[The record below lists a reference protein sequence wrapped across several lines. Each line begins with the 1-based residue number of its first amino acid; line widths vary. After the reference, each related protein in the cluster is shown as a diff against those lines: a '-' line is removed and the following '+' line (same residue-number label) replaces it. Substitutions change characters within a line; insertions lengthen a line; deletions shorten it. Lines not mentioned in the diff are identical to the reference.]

1 MIMKKLRMILFL
13 CLFAATKAFAQTPE
27 DDKIFGTWMSEDKTG
42 KIDVYKANG
51 KYFGKLIWGKTMY
64 EPDGTTSRKD
74 VKNKD
79 EKLRS
84 RNLKDLV
91 MLYDFTYHDE
101 AWDGGQIYDPYSGNT
116 YSCTLKLKDGKL
128 NIRGYIGVSLFGR
141 TSVWERGK

>member
-1 MIMKKLRMILFL
+1 MKKIRIIILL
-13 CLFAATKAFAQTPE
+13 CLFTAAKTFAQSPE
-27 DDKIFGTWMSEDKTG
+27 ADKILGVWLSEDKTG

-51 KYFGKLIWGKTMY
+51 KYFGKLIWGKTMC

-91 MLYDFTYHDE
+91 MLYDFTYHDG
-101 AWDGGQIYDPYSGNT
+101 AWEGGQIYDPYSGKT
-116 YSCTLKLKDGKL
+116 YSCTLKLKDSKL

-141 TSVWERGK
+141 TSVWEREK

>member
-1 MIMKKLRMILFL
+1 MKKIRILLVL
-13 CLFAATKAFAQTPE
+13 CLFIVTKTFAQTPE
-27 DDKIFGTWMSEDKTG
+27 ADKILGVWLSEDKTG

-51 KYFGKLIWGKTMY
+51 KYLGKLIWGKTMY

-84 RNLKDLV
+84 RNLKDLI
-91 MLYDFTYHDE
+91 MLYDFTYHDG
-101 AWDGGQIYDPYSGNT
+101 AWDDGQIYDPYSGKT
-116 YSCTLKLKDGKL
+116 YSCTLKLRDNKL

-141 TSVWERGK
+141 TSVWEREK

>member
-1 MIMKKLRMILFL
+1 MVWLL
-13 CLFAATKAFAQTPE
+13 CVFAATRALAQTPE
-27 DDKIFGTWMSEDKTG
+27 ADKILGVWLSEDKTG

-79 EKLRS
+79 EKLRT

-91 MLYDFTYHDE
+91 MLYDFTYHDNV
-101 AWDGGQIYDPYSGNT
+101 WDGGEIYDPYSGKT
-116 YSCTLKLKDGKL
+116 YSCTLKLKEEKL

-141 TSVWERGK
+141 TSVWERVK

>member
-1 MIMKKLRMILFL
+1 MKKLRMILLL

-27 DDKIFGTWMSEDKTG
+27 ADRILGVWLSEDKTG

-74 VKNKD
+74 DKNRD
-79 EKLRS
+79 EKLRG
-84 RNLKDLV
+84 RNLKDLI

-101 AWDGGQIYDPYSGNT
+101 VWDGGQIYDPYSGKT

-128 NIRGYIGVSLFGR
+128 NIRGYIGISLFGR
-141 TSVWERGK
+141 TTVWERLK

>member
-1 MIMKKLRMILFL
+1 MKKIRILLVL
-13 CLFAATKAFAQTPE
+13 CLFIVTKTFAQTPE
-27 DDKIFGTWMSEDKTG
+27 ADKILGVWLSEDKTG

-51 KYFGKLIWGKTMY
+51 KYLGKLIWGKTMY

-84 RNLKDLV
+84 RNLKDLI
-91 MLYDFTYHDE
+91 MLYDFTYHDG
-101 AWDGGQIYDPYSGNT
+101 AWGDGQIYDPYSGKT
-116 YSCTLKLKDGKL
+116 YSCTLKLRDNKL

-141 TSVWERGK
+141 TSVWEREK

>member
-1 MIMKKLRMILFL
+1 MKKLRIILLL

-27 DDKIFGTWMSEDKTG
+27 ADKILGVWLSEDKTG
-42 KIDVYKANG
+42 KIDIYKAKG

-64 EPDGTTSRKD
+64 EPNGITSRKD

-79 EKLRS
+79 EKLRG
-84 RNLKDLV
+84 RNLKDLI
-91 MLYDFTYHDE
+91 MLYDFTYHDGV
-101 AWDGGQIYDPYSGNT
+101 WDGGEIYDPYSGKT

-141 TSVWERGK
+141 TSVWERMK

>member
-1 MIMKKLRMILFL
+1 MKKLRMIFLL
-13 CLFAATKAFAQTPE
+13 CLLAATKTVAQTPE
-27 DDKIFGTWMSEDKTG
+27 ADKILGVWLSEDKTG

-79 EKLRS
+79 EKLRV

-91 MLYDFTYHDE
+91 MLYDFSYRDE
-101 AWDGGQIYDPYSGNT
+101 AWDGGQIYDPYSGKT

-128 NIRGYIGVSLFGR
+128 NIRGYVGVSLFGR
-141 TSVWERGK
+141 TSVWERAK